1 MSVVVVLILLVSAAP
16 ALASDSCISCH
27 LELGD
32 SLGEPSEIFVNDIH
46 HQVGLSCASC
56 HGGDPSNNDMEGA
69 KGSDTGYVGAPG
81 FKGISDLCGSCHS
94 SAEFMRQYN
103 PSLRIDQVSEYRTS
117 VHGKLGAEG
126 HTDVATCISCHSVHD
141 IRKVNDPLSPT
152 YPTKVA
158 DTCGSC
164 HSDPKRM
171 EAHGV
176 PHNQVAEYRTSVHA
190 LALFEKRDLSAPTCN
205 DCHGNHG
212 AVPPQAA
219 SVAQVCGNCH
229 GTQRSLFQQSPHGE
243 MFTLMDLAGCVTCHG
258 NHAVAA
264 ADESQLVGEDAVCS
278 ACHESDQGSEAA
290 DSMAT
295 QLVRLQ
301 ERIKHVICHSRPAL
315 PWFYI
320 GTAPGCCSSK
330 SGNITHPAIGKH
342 VTSLVFYIGTAPSGA
357 GPIRERNFCTN
368 SERQRLSPSSSSAGS
383 SGTLS
388 AAQRT

>member
-1 MSVVVVLILLVSAAP
+1 M
-16 ALASDSCISCH
+16 
-27 LELGD
+27 
-32 SLGEPSEIFVNDIH
+32 NDIH

-301 ERIKHVICHSRPAL
+301 ERIGSAEAILERAEQAGMEVSRPIYHLHEAREKVIFARHEVHSLDLEKLGAIVAEGLEIGEDAHAEGVQAFKDLRFRRRGLYLSLAVIGFVIGAL
-315 PWFYI
+315 FLW
-320 GTAPGCCSSK
+320 
-330 SGNITHPAIGKH
+330 
-342 VTSLVFYIGTAPSGA
+342 
-357 GPIRERNFCTN
+357 IRET
-368 SERQRLSPSSSSAGS
+368 ERE
-383 SGTLS
+383 
-388 AAQRT
+388 